1 MKLLL
6 LALSMFGMLYGNPDW
21 ISQDYI
27 TLEGYL
33 DEMPIMTAD
42 TLRGG
47 FYVLPYGR
55 MFARTFILDP
65 EITPLTIDPTAWP
78 DSFVMGST
86 RRLDLN
92 TISLGASE
100 DIEIRGDTLFLRDR
114 GIQFIFENSTNLFL
128 RFTDTGNL
136 YPLE

>member
-1 MKLLL
+1 MT
-6 LALSMFGMLYGNPDW
+6 D
-21 ISQDYI
+21 
-27 TLEGYL
+27 TR
-33 DEMPIMTAD
+33 EMPIMVAD

-65 EITPLTIDPTAWP
+65 VIVPLTIDPTAWP

-86 RRLDLN
+86 DLN

-100 DIEIRGDTLFLRDR
+100 EEARKEVQRMIDEERLRL
-114 GIQFIFENSTNLFL
+114 NTA
-128 RFTDTGNL
+128 L
-136 YPLE
+136 YELEEKEAKITIKEVAQ